1 MKTISCAIITRIHEI
16 SGLGK
21 GLWGLLLCFLSLP
34 ALALQNQLANNPSP
48 YLAMHGDDPVH
59 WQAWNAQTLARAK
72 KEGKLLF
79 ISSGYFACHWCHV
92 MQRESYQNTAIAE
105 LLNTWFIPVKIDRE
119 LNPALDEHLIDFVQ
133 RTQGHAGW
141 PLNVF
146 LTPEGY
152 PLAGLTYVPA
162 EQFRVLLGRLQKMWH
177 AEKAQVTGLA
187 RQALDELVRQRQSA
201 TSGAPLPG
209 KELQQKFLEAAMAI
223 ADEMAGGFGQ
233 QNRFPMTPQL
243 STLLEIQAQ
252 EPNESLAHFLRLTLD
267 YMAWKGLRD
276 HLAGGFFRYTVDPDW
291 QTPHYEKMLYTQ
303 ALLASLYLRAAEV
316 FKEPAYAEVAG
327 NTLSFA
333 VREMCNG
340 GACVASFS
348 AVDDKG
354 IEGAYYLWK
363 EAELQQLLQGGLWEL
378 AREYW
383 QLKGFGSRPEGILPM
398 RGISVEELARSRSRP
413 VVEVR
418 KQLQQARQL
427 LLAVRSKRN
436 LPVDDKRLAGWNGLM
451 LTALSQAARQLESP
465 KFLDAGEK
473 LRDYLVK
480 QLWNGKQLYR
490 AVHEGKPVGQASLAD
505 YAYVA
510 RGLKQWAEISGSRND
525 GRLADEL
532 LIVAWRDFYTGKGW
546 LSSSRA
552 LLPGMP
558 SVQAQED
565 DALPAAAAIIMRLS
579 LAADNAQL
587 RSQAQKL
594 APATWLAVQG
604 NPFWYASSVETLLL
618 SRAGTNSPTP

>member
-1 MKTISCAIITRIHEI
+1 MLK
-16 SGLGK
+16 K
-21 GLWGLLLCFLSLP
+21 GLWGLLLCFFSLP
-34 ALALQNQLANNPSP
+34 ALALQNQLASNPSP

-59 WQAWNAQTLARAK
+59 WQAWNAQTLALAK

-119 LNPALDEHLIDFVQ
+119 LNPALDEHLIDFVR

-162 EQFRVLLGRLQKMWH
+162 EQFQALLGRLQKMWY

-187 RQALDELVRQRQSA
+187 RQALAELVRQRQSA
-201 TSGAPLPG
+201 TPGTPLSG
-209 KELQQKFLEAAMAI
+209 KELQRKFLEAAMAA

-233 QNRFPMTPQL
+233 QNRFPMTSQL
-243 STLLEIQAQ
+243 SAILEIHGR
-252 EPNESLAHFLRLTLD
+252 EPNDSLEHFLRLTLD
-267 YMAWKGLRD
+267 YMAGKGLRD
-276 HLAGGFFRYTVDPDW
+276 HLAGGFFRYTIDPDW

-303 ALLASLYLRAAEV
+303 ALLASLYLRAAAV
-316 FKEPAYAEVAG
+316 FKEPAYAEVARD
-327 NTLSFA
+327 TLSFA
-333 VREMCNG
+333 VREMCKG
-340 GACVASFS
+340 AACVASFS

-354 IEGAYYLWK
+354 VEGAYYLWA
-363 EAELQQLLQGGLWEL
+363 EAELQQLLQGELWEL

-383 QLKGFGSRPEGILPM
+383 QLKEFDGRPDGVLPM
-398 RGISVEELARSRSRP
+398 QGISAEELARSRGRP

-418 KQLQQARQL
+418 KQLEQARQL
-427 LLAVRSKRN
+427 LLAARSKRN

-451 LTALSQAARQLESP
+451 LTALSQAARQLDAP
-465 KFLDAGEK
+465 KFLGAGEK
-473 LRDYLVK
+473 LRNYLVK

-490 AVHEGKPVGQASLAD
+490 AMHAGKPVGHASLAD

-510 RGLKQWAEISGSRND
+510 QGLKQWAEISGNRND

-532 LIVAWRDFYTGKGW
+532 LAVAWRDFYTDKGW
-546 LSSSRA
+546 FSSSRA

-558 SVQAQED
+558 LAQAQED
-565 DALPAAAAIIMRLS
+565 GALPAAAAIIMRLS
-579 LAADNAQL
+579 LAAENVQL
-587 RSQAQKL
+587 RGQAQQL
-594 APATWLAVQG
+594 VPAAWLAVQG
-604 NPFWYASSVETLLL
+604 NPFRYASSVETLLL
-618 SRAGTNSPTP
+618 SRAGVIAATP